1 MFFIQF
7 NDDIL
12 IYNLLYNG
20 SYIHKS
26 IKILNFEFI
35 SSILQIPLSNNFSVY
50 SNPMV
55 FSYKICLDLVLNNIR
70 KFYSFLHNQGNN
82 VESKLWVGSLKHH
95 DSCVAR
101 VDQHGGWWEIIE
113 SYSGPRHL
121 STIPLKNFHLF
132 KITVSVFNFCLKFF
146 SG

>member
-1 MFFIQF
+1 MRVYLVHSLGLYSSSKSLKASYMFFIHF

-35 SSILQIPLSNNFSVY
+35 SSILQIPPSNNFSVY

-70 KFYSFLHNQGNN
+70 KFYNLLHNQGNN

-101 VDQHGGWWEIIE
+101 VGQHGGW
-113 SYSGPRHL
+113 
-121 STIPLKNFHLF
+121 
-132 KITVSVFNFCLKFF
+132 
-146 SG
+146 